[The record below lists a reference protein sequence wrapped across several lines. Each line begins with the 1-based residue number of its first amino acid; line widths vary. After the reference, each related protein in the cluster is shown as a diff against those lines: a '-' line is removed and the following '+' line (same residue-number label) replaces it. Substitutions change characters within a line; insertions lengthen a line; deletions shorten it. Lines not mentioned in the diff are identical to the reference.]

1 MVIDC
6 RINRITNYELLSFL
20 NDIGC
25 SGMQF
30 QLLRFWGRHPRAKL
44 SLYAI
49 AYALDA
55 AKISLRLAIKSLVE
69 KGILFVQHSG
79 NGLTTYALN
88 NDQGT
93 QKYIDEL
100 AKLDWDEAK
109 KLAKQLKEGNHPC
122 QQDK

>member
-6 RINRITNYELLSFL
+6 RINRIANYELLSFL

-88 NDQGT
+88 NDQRT

-109 KLAKQLKEGNHPC
+109 KMANQLKEGNHPC

>member
-55 AKISLRLAIKSLVE
+55 ARINLRHAITALVE

-88 NDQGT
+88 NDQRT

-109 KLAKQLKEGNHPC
+109 KLENQLKEGNHPC